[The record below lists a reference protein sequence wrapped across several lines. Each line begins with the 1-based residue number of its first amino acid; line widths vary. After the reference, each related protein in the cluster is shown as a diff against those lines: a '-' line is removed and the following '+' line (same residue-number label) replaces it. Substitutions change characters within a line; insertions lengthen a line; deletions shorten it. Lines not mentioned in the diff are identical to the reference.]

1 MTDLMTIWELIK
13 VAFIMGATFT
23 LVAGSVFIGSIICAI
38 PFFAA
43 YEWLKK
49 GEPEKEEPKP

>member
-1 MTDLMTIWELIK
+1 MTDLTTIWELIK
-13 VAFIMGATFT
+13 AAFVLGLTATLMGASF
-23 LVAGSVFIGSIICAI
+23 LVGFIVCAI